1 MKILKTA
8 IVCLLTFLMV
18 YVVYHFQSKE
28 ETSFFLGNDKRI
40 QYVGRFDFSDEHAP
54 KTWAPGAYL
63 EFDCSGAEAFVT
75 IEDELKYGK
84 THNYI
89 QVVVDGESK
98 RIKLQGKVNR
108 VPLFSG
114 KQATKHHVLIC
125 KNTESAVGFIKIR
138 GIQCKQLVQSQL
150 KKRRKL
156 VFEFIG
162 DSITCGNGA
171 DSSSCSFGKG
181 TWYDY
186 HNAYFSYGARLA
198 RAFEA
203 DWILSAV
210 SGIGMHQSCCGIKHA
225 MPDVYEHIDFHPEN
239 EKWSFRIQPQ
249 VVFITLGQ
257 NDGPKAMNE
266 YEKKYVA
273 FLKRLR
279 KRYPTSHF
287 ICSTSPMAGPEL
299 KEKMNVSIR
308 KIVRMQKETGDHN
321 VSSFSYTGTYTG
333 GYDKHPTISQHQE
346 MKNELQHFVRTQKVF
361 EGWSNQGK
369 YERSSKNTR

>member
-1 MKILKTA
+1 MKTLKIA
-8 IVCLLTFLMV
+8 IVCLLTSLLA

-28 ETSFFLGNDKRI
+28 ETSFFLGGDKRI
-40 QYVGRFDFSDEHAP
+40 QYVGRFDFSDEQAP

-63 EFDCSGAEAFVT
+63 EFDCIGTEAFIT
-75 IEDELKYGK
+75 IEDELKFGK

-89 QVVVDGESK
+89 QLVVDGQSK
-98 RIKLQGKVNR
+98 RIKLKGKVNR
-108 VPLFSG
+108 LPLFSG

-125 KNTESAVGFIKIR
+125 KNTESAIGYIKIR
-138 GIQCKQLVQSQL
+138 GIQCKELVRSK
-150 KKRRKL
+150 KKRKKL

-171 DSSSCSFGKG
+171 DSSTCSFGKG

-198 RAFEA
+198 RDFDA

-210 SGIGMHQSCCGIKHA
+210 SGIGMHHSCCGIKHA

-239 EKWSFRIQPQ
+239 EKWSFRIKPQ

-257 NDGPKAMNE
+257 NDGSKAMNE

-287 ICSTSPMAGPEL
+287 ICSTSPMADREL
-299 KEKMNVSIR
+299 KEKMNTSIR
-308 KIVRMQKETGDHN
+308 KIVRIQKEKGDNIVH
-321 VSSFSYTGTYTG
+321 SFSYKGNYTD
-333 GYDKHPTISQHQE
+333 GYDKHPTITQHLQ
-346 MKNELQHFVRTQKVF
+346 MKNELLQFVRTLKAF
-361 EGWSNQGK
+361 QGF
-369 YERSSKNTR
+369 SKPGKFDRTTKNSK

>member
-1 MKILKTA
+1 M
-8 IVCLLTFLMV
+8 
-18 YVVYHFQSKE
+18 
-28 ETSFFLGNDKRI
+28 D
-40 QYVGRFDFSDEHAP
+40 FDFSDEHAP

-125 KNTESAVGFIKIR
+125 KNTESAVGYMKIR
-138 GIQCKQLVQSQL
+138 AIQCQQLLRV
-150 KKRRKL
+150 KKRKKP

-181 TWYDY
+181 SWYDY
-186 HNAYFSYGARLA
+186 HNAFGSYGARLA
-198 RAFEA
+198 RSFRA

-210 SGIGMHQSCCGIKHA
+210 SGIGMNHSCCGIKHT
-225 MPDVYEHIDFHPEN
+225 MPDVYEQTGFHQEN
-239 EKWSFRIQPQ
+239 EKWPFRVKPQ
-249 VVFITLGQ
+249 IVFITLGQ
-257 NDGPKAMNE
+257 NDGAKEMNQ
-266 YEKKYVA
+266 YVKIYVG
-273 FLKRLR
+273 FLRRLR
-279 KRYPTSHF
+279 KRYPSSYF
-287 ICSTSPMAGPEL
+287 ICCTSPDRTP
-299 KEKMNVSIR
+299 R
-308 KIVRMQKETGDHN
+308 PC
-321 VSSFSYTGTYTG
+321 SSSS
-333 GYDKHPTISQHQE
+333 P
-346 MKNELQHFVRTQKVF
+346 
-361 EGWSNQGK
+361 
-369 YERSSKNTR
+369 RSALRRCG